1 MWMAYFSFSFSLLR
15 FSMLLPFHHKVDVSV
30 QTQLLS
36 CTYDSPPRSVM
47 WHLVQRHMR
56 AAKRSILQEHFTA
69 VSEHTANC
77 NMCVRREFS
86 AVAKQFVQMDQKLK
100 KATTSCKIKKIKK
113 TLKETQI
120 PGTDTE
126 APGRENPG
134 SLWWWKSCFSYDS
147 CGLNSISNFQSVFGH
162 DSCYFSWLVTNRVH
176 SKIEIM

>member
-1 MWMAYFSFSFSLLR
+1 MGMAYFSFSFSLLR

-47 WHLVQRHMR
+47 RHLVQRHMR
-56 AAKRSILQEHFTA
+56 AAERSILQEHFTA

-86 AVAKQFVQMDQKLK
+86 AVAKLPVCTNGWKTEKGNNKLRNRN
-100 KATTSCKIKKIKK
+100 K
-113 TLKETQI
+113 TFKETQI

-162 DSCYFSWLVTNRVH
+162 DSCYFSWLVTNRVN